1 MNTCHRYKQCVPV
14 DCNNIPRRRQSLNFR
29 FFISF
34 PIKTFLTCSNYSEY
48 FLFCEIYFPYCMIL
62 SIAEIDIVFTI
73 PAEVTKTLRVM
84 KRCLIK
90 HAIDQAYFSIPY
102 SSNAIHGFFIYKY
115 QSIIS
120 SIRDDY

>member
-1 MNTCHRYKQCVPV
+1 
-14 DCNNIPRRRQSLNFR
+14 
-29 FFISF
+29 
-34 PIKTFLTCSNYSEY
+34 
-48 FLFCEIYFPYCMIL
+48 MIL

-84 KRCLIK
+84 EGCLFK
-90 HAIDQAYFSIPY
+90 HSIHQTYFPIPN
-102 SSNAIHGFFIYKY
+102 SSNTIHGFFIYKY

>member
-34 PIKTFLTCSNYSEY
+34 PIKAFLTCSNNREH

-62 SIAEIDIVFTI
+62 SVTEVNIMFTI
-73 PAEVTKTLRVM
+73 STEVTKTLRVM
-84 KRCLIK
+84 EGCLFK
-90 HAIDQAYFSIPY
+90 HSIHQTYFPIPN

>member
-34 PIKTFLTCSNYSEY
+34 PIKAFLACSNHCEH
-48 FLFCEIYFPYCMIL
+48 FLFCEIYFPYSMIL
-62 SIAEIDIVFTI
+62 SVTEVNIMLTI
-73 PAEVTKTLRVM
+73 STEVTKTLRVM
-84 KRCLIK
+84 EGCLFK
-90 HAIDQAYFSIPY
+90 HSIHQSYFSIPY
-102 SSNAIHGFFIYKY
+102 SSNTIHGFFIYKY